1 MVRYFR
7 PKSGYWHKGTYC
19 TLIDRALKMRFDK
32 RSGNF
37 LKPTIFKSEDKY
49 INISTFWIIFLGV
62 RHICFL
68 LKTLKYML
76 KFSIMYKIK
85 TKIHRPD
92 TYDLQTSFL
101 SFYITLCIIILLHQW
116 CLNKNEMQINLC
128 DIISILIFNEFHL
141 FGQWLFVA

>member
-7 PKSGYWHKGTYC
+7 PKSDYWHKGTYR
-19 TLIDRALKMRFDK
+19 TLIDRTLKMRFDK

-62 RHICFL
+62 RQFCFL
-68 LKTLKYML
+68 LKALKYML

-85 TKIHRPD
+85 TKTHRPD
-92 TYDLQTSFL
+92 IYDLQTSFL
-101 SFYITLCIIILLHQW
+101 SYYIILCIIISLYQW
-116 CLNKNEMQINLC
+116 GLNKKEIQMNLC
-128 DIISILIFNEFHL
+128 NIISILIFNEFHL
-141 FGQWLFVA
+141 FAQ